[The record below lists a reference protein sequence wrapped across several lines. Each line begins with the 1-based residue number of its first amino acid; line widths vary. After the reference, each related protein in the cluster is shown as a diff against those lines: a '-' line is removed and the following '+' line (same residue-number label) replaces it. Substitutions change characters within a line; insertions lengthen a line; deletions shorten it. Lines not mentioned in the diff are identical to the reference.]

1 MAIDL
6 QSIVDTVT
14 FGHGTVANSYI
25 PAGAMFY
32 NPDNPLYPYDP
43 EKAKAMLEAEGASD
57 ISLRLMVDAGNKVE
71 EQIGI
76 LMKDQLAKVW
86 IDVEIEK
93 VDPGQTWDLMFGG
106 DYDMS
111 ISYWT
116 NDIIDPDQKST
127 FSLGMDSN
135 MDFLTRYQGEEAAEL
150 VRQGKVVLDPEK
162 RREIYYELQAIA
174 KDDVPWID
182 LYYSPFRNISR
193 TNVHDLVQN
202 PLGRFMIETTWVD
215 E

>member
-1 MAIDL
+1 
-6 QSIVDTVT
+6 VT

-76 LMKDQLAKVW
+76 LMKDQLAKVG

-116 NDIIDPDQKST
+116 NDIIDPDQKTT
-127 FSLGMDSN
+127 FVLGHDAN
-135 MDFLTRYQGEEAAEL
+135 MNYMTRYKNDKVKDLVAAARVESDPAKREAMY
-150 VRQGKVVLDPEK
+150 V
-162 RREIYYELQAIA
+162 EIQTIA
-174 KDDVPWID
+174 KADVHWID
-182 LYYSPFRNISR
+182 LYYSPFINGCRK
-193 TNVHDLVQN
+193 NVTDFYQN
-202 PLGRFMIETTWVD
+202 PLGRFFLEDTDKTQ
-215 E
+215 